1 MVGVFSPRLESSLR
15 QNWMRLKLRVSPY
28 TARCVIA
35 WMWIPLIWRYCRIRL
50 FILLLYWTW
59 FSILPSSF
67 LVLCRYSPEYEKN
80 GDWPPVSY
88 TTELYLVLVPTLQ
101 YYSVRRT
108 LYAVSNAGWCKLK
121 GWESRKDKVKK
132 NEKQWTMVQGVVR
145 SQLCMGKAHH
155 ISEKGYIIV
164 LGLFAFLISSPSHS
178 LDSWLSGVFYGVTI
192 CLFNMNSR
200 DSFSRSCSILRA
212 GVGLRCWNEAGFW
225 SFSNDDLEIYILGYD
240 GISIRTDSTAFLLG
254 MWSQMVAPIRERIY
268 YIERKIHM
276 VIDGVQRR
284 QQ

>member
-1 MVGVFSPRLESSLR
+1 MVGFFSPRLESSLR

-67 LVLCRYSPEYEKN
+67 LVLCRYSTEYEKN

-132 NEKQWTMVQGVVR
+132 KRKAMNHGSRCRALPAVY
-145 SQLCMGKAHH
+145 GK
-155 ISEKGYIIV
+155 
-164 LGLFAFLISSPSHS
+164 SPSHFRKG
-178 LDSWLSGVFYGVTI
+178 LYY
-192 CLFNMNSR
+192 CLG
-200 DSFSRSCSILRA
+200 SFRVSYFIPVSF
-212 GVGLRCWNEAGFW
+212 VG
-225 SFSNDDLEIYILGYD
+225 
-240 GISIRTDSTAFLLG
+240 
-254 MWSQMVAPIRERIY
+254 
-268 YIERKIHM
+268 
-276 VIDGVQRR
+276 
-284 QQ
+284 